1 MVSPNEKL
9 ANALT
14 VLSELQGEGAHV
26 FRSGQLPRADRERL
40 VRNGYLRPVMKG
52 WVMLSN
58 PDAPAHDTTA

>member
-26 FRSGQLPRADRERL
+26 FRSGQIAKD
-40 VRNGYLRPVMKG
+40 
-52 WVMLSN
+52 WS
-58 PDAPAHDTTA
+58 ATATLGR